1 MDRYNIPKAEEDL
14 FKEMNF
20 IFTII
25 FIFELVF
32 KVAALGLKRH
42 LSDTMNYMDGI
53 IVLLSI
59 IELGMNSASKGN
71 GDGGGSSL

>member
-1 MDRYNIPKAEEDL
+1 
-14 FKEMNF
+14 MNF

-32 KVAALGLKRH
+32 KVAALGIKRY
-42 LSDTMNYMDGI
+42 LGDTMNYMDGT

-59 IELGMNSASKGN
+59 IELGMNSASGGN
-71 GDGGGSSL
+71 GKSSI